1 MLIMRIHGTCVL
13 WWTIIHNNSTLII
26 SSSLSR
32 WQYLYPFL
40 LMGFPKNSSTFASF
54 LIFRCL
60 DDGPLL
66 HKPNFSKNWFL
77 EMDVLL
83 SKIMLGGVPY
93 NRATQD
99 DTISSSLIFLPK
111 LPFTFVKIIIFFA
124 HVEILYSFLQHLWQ
138 VTWVC
143 LHFIV
148 RQRSH
153 MLDCIDQSD
162 DHVTMVNC
170 IHPLDNKLQSTV
182 KFSTRFNM
190 GKSLM
195 KFETSPTH
203 A

>member
-1 MLIMRIHGTCVL
+1 MF
-13 WWTIIHNNSTLII
+13 
-26 SSSLSR
+26 R

-54 LIFRCL
+54 KSFLIFRCL

-66 HKPNFSKNWFL
+66 HKLHFSKFWFL

-83 SKIMLGGVPY
+83 LKIMLGGVPY

-111 LPFTFVKIIIFFA
+111 LPFTFVKVIIFFA
-124 HVEILYSFLQHLWQ
+124 RVEILYSFLQHLRQ
-138 VTWVC
+138 VTWVR
-143 LHFIV
+143 LHSIV

-153 MLDCIDQSD
+153 MHDCIDQND
-162 DHVTMVNC
+162 DHVTMVNH